1 MAMISKRQSRQR
13 RVPLK
18 SREAGQPEKLS
29 VLEARKF
36 LGVSAS
42 KMTELLSSGLAWES
56 DPLDRRVKLVRRA
69 DLKALL
75 SRREQ
80 G

>member
-1 MAMISKRQSRQR
+1 MVSRGRRGQR
-13 RVPLK
+13 RAQAN
-18 SREAGQPEKLS
+18 SRGVKWPERMS

-36 LGVSAS
+36 LGVSAN

-56 DPLDRRVKLVRRA
+56 DPLDRRVKLIRRA
-69 DLKALL
+69 DLEALL
-75 SRREQ
+75 GRREQ

>member
-1 MAMISKRQSRQR
+1 MVSRQR
-13 RVPLK
+13 SGPRRTHSG
-18 SREAGQPEKLS
+18 SREARRPERMS

-56 DPLDRRVKLVRRA
+56 DPLDRRVKLIRRA
-69 DLKALL
+69 DLEGLL
-75 SRREQ
+75 DRRNQ
-80 G
+80 T

>member
-1 MAMISKRQSRQR
+1 MVSRQR
-13 RVPLK
+13 SGQQRTHSG
-18 SREAGQPEKLS
+18 SREARRPEKLS

-42 KMTELLSSGLAWES
+42 KMTELLNNVLAWES
-56 DPLDRRVKLVRRA
+56 DPLDRRVKLIRRA
-69 DLKALL
+69 DLEALL
-75 SRREQ
+75 GRRKQ

>member
-1 MAMISKRQSRQR
+1 MSSKRQGRQR

-18 SREAGQPEKLS
+18 SREARPPEKLS

-56 DPLDRRVKLVRRA
+56 DPLNRRVKLIRRA
-69 DLKALL
+69 DLEALL
-75 SRREQ
+75 DRRNQ
-80 G
+80 H